1 LSAPAVLAVDPAQRT
16 GIAMLFGDRIWCH
29 TLKLRR
35 VPPKAVDLAL
45 VLADLAPRMPWHEA
59 PAWHLVVERMYG
71 GGNAATSIISAQTA
85 GQLYQELARMREFA
99 SEAFPYASQWRSVLH
114 AQGRINR
121 ARAKAT
127 AIELVERRFGV
138 TVDDNAAE
146 AVCMALWRREDLE
159 HEARRVALGLDL
171 PRNGKPRPRKRARVT
186 EAEVLAL
193 VAERDER
200 R

>member
-1 LSAPAVLAVDPAQRT
+1 MSATPAVLAVDPAQRT
-16 GIAMLFGDRIWCH
+16 GIAMLFGDRIWCY

-35 VPPKAVDLAL
+35 VPPKAADLAL

-59 PAWHLVVERMYG
+59 EKWHLVVERMYG

-114 AQGRINR
+114 AHGRMDR
-121 ARAKAT
+121 ARAKAE

-138 TVDDNAAE
+138 TVGDDEAE
-146 AVCMALWRREDLE
+146 AVCMALWRRNDLE
-159 HEARRVALGLDL
+159 QEARRIALGIDL
-171 PRNGKPRPRKRARVT
+171 PRKGKPRKRARPT
-186 EAEVLAL
+186 EAEVLQL
-193 VAERDER
+193 HGKQYDRE
-200 R
+200 